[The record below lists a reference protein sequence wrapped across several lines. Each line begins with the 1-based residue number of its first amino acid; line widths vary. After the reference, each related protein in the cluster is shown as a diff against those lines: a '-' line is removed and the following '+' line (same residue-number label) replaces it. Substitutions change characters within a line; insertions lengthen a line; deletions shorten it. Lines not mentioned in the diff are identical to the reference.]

1 MSNILKV
8 TTPITGYE
16 NSVNK
21 QNMSPSENMHIKN
34 PIDPTKV
41 VRPDDRANTNGE
53 QGVRQGI
60 SYNSNFGNFVQSLQN
75 VSNLREIMTRMVFGG
90 MTTVAEAGIS
100 QGMAEEINSLFQMLQ
115 MSPDKL
121 KEFLKS
127 QMMAS
132 NKMQGPFFNIMRQI
146 LNNSNSVEL
155 KSGILNFLKKYN
167 DMSSG
172 EHLLE
177 NIKSELNEIGK
188 YMFRNDRQLLQQL
201 ADRLLPHSMNSN
213 EINTQ
218 LLKEEIIPFLGK
230 YISDTRNMGKI
241 RDLINLLAFNT
252 SRYENGNLNSVSL
265 AFEKLMNFP
274 AFQSKFE
281 GMSADEF
288 AKMLSNVDFNK
299 AAGQAEWSDTFL
311 NILKEGVRG
320 EAGIQNREAFLNIMK
335 GMLINES
342 VYMPVMHTMLPMVLN
357 GTPIFSEIWVD
368 PDEESGNE
376 NSSEKGI
383 KLLIKFDMKDVG
395 FFDIIAY
402 YENGKMDML
411 LRHPDSLSEQT
422 GKIREGIARILQ
434 RNNIEVDYLA
444 VETGKESIPVSSAFP
459 KIFERRNSVNVTI

>member
-1 MSNILKV
+1 M
-8 TTPITGYE
+8 
-16 NSVNK
+16 
-21 QNMSPSENMHIKN
+21 
-34 PIDPTKV
+34 
-41 VRPDDRANTNGE
+41 
-53 QGVRQGI
+53 
-60 SYNSNFGNFVQSLQN
+60 
-75 VSNLREIMTRMVFGG
+75 
-90 MTTVAEAGIS
+90 
-100 QGMAEEINSLFQMLQ
+100 
-115 MSPDKL
+115 
-121 KEFLKS
+121 
-127 QMMAS
+127 
-132 NKMQGPFFNIMRQI
+132 
-146 LNNSNSVEL
+146 
-155 KSGILNFLKKYN
+155 
-167 DMSSG
+167 
-172 EHLLE
+172 
-177 NIKSELNEIGK
+177 
-188 YMFRNDRQLLQQL
+188 
-201 ADRLLPHSMNSN
+201 
-213 EINTQ
+213 
-218 LLKEEIIPFLGK
+218 
-230 YISDTRNMGKI
+230 
-241 RDLINLLAFNT
+241 INLLAFNT

>member
-357 GTPIFSEIWVD
+357 GTPVFSEIWVD

>member
-218 LLKEEIIPFLGK
+218 LFL
-230 YISDTRNMGKI
+230 
-241 RDLINLLAFNT
+241 
-252 SRYENGNLNSVSL
+252 
-265 AFEKLMNFP
+265 
-274 AFQSKFE
+274 
-281 GMSADEF
+281 
-288 AKMLSNVDFNK
+288 
-299 AAGQAEWSDTFL
+299 
-311 NILKEGVRG
+311 
-320 EAGIQNREAFLNIMK
+320 
-335 GMLINES
+335 
-342 VYMPVMHTMLPMVLN
+342 
-357 GTPIFSEIWVD
+357 
-368 PDEESGNE
+368 
-376 NSSEKGI
+376 
-383 KLLIKFDMKDVG
+383 
-395 FFDIIAY
+395 
-402 YENGKMDML
+402 
-411 LRHPDSLSEQT
+411 
-422 GKIREGIARILQ
+422 
-434 RNNIEVDYLA
+434 
-444 VETGKESIPVSSAFP
+444 ESIFLIQETWVKS
-459 KIFERRNSVNVTI
+459 ET

>member
-132 NKMQGPFFNIMRQI
+132 NKMQGPFFNMMRQI

-357 GTPIFSEIWVD
+357 GTPVFSEIWVD

>member
-132 NKMQGPFFNIMRQI
+132 NKMQGPFFNMMRQI

-357 GTPIFSEIWVD
+357 GTPVFSEIWVD

-395 FFDIIAY
+395 FIDIIAY

>member
-288 AKMLSNVDFNK
+288 AKMLSNLDFNK

-357 GTPIFSEIWVD
+357 GTPVFSEIWVD

>member
-132 NKMQGPFFNIMRQI
+132 NKMQGPFFNMMRQI